1 MGTGVANL
9 FMVKI
14 TGDSE
19 EQKEVPVNSRIYS
32 SSNIT
37 VTVGGLEPDSTYK
50 FEVAA
55 ENDIGLGPF
64 SEVSDEITTGK
75 GHEHATSSCTETLW
89 LLHVHATNPS
99 RNTLLKLHTS
109 INSYHANIICVE
121 SLL

>member
-1 MGTGVANL
+1 MGTGVANQ

-19 EQKEVPVNSRIYS
+19 EQKNVTANNRIYS

-50 FEVAA
+50 FKVTAV
-55 ENDIGLGPF
+55 NDIGMGPF

-75 GHEHATSSCTETLW
+75 GHEHATSNCTETLW
-89 LLHVHATNPS
+89 LLYVHATNPS
-99 RNTLLKLHTS
+99 REYFIKITHM
-109 INSYHANIICVE
+109 Y
-121 SLL
+121 

>member
-1 MGTGVANL
+1 MGTGVAHQ
-9 FMVKI
+9 FRVKI

-19 EQKEVPVNSRIYS
+19 EEKIVPADNRIYS

-55 ENDIGLGPF
+55 ENNIGIGPF

-75 GHEHATSSCTETLW
+75 GHEHATSNCTETLW
-89 LLHVHATNPS
+89 LLYVHATNPS
-99 RNTLLKLHTS
+99 REYFIKTTHF
-109 INSYHANIICVE
+109 Y
-121 SLL
+121 